1 MTHRA
6 LSRAPRAKMVIM
18 DIGILSMVSNWN
30 MPDGSPKTAK
40 SNNKKGDRKM
50 KRKHT
55 LEYLKK
61 WLKVN
66 GFTLH
71 DLERAYHRNTGHRAT
86 VEDILKDSTTTWRY
100 YLNVC

>member
-1 MTHRA
+1 
-6 LSRAPRAKMVIM
+6 
-18 DIGILSMVSNWN
+18 
-30 MPDGSPKTAK
+30 
-40 SNNKKGDRKM
+40 M